1 MDRFHSLEVFVKV
14 VELESFAAAARALN
28 MSPPAATRAVSAL
41 EDRLG
46 TRLLTRTTR
55 SVRLTESGERFF
67 EDSQRILADMEEAEL
82 AAIGTHA
89 TPKGL
94 IRITAPVLFGRDFV
108 TPVLNDFLN
117 EYPEVSAE
125 TLFVDRVVNMMD
137 EGMHVAIRIGE
148 LPDSSLTAIRVG
160 YVRRVLFAS
169 PDYLKDFGIPQYPK
183 ELKDHRIVQSI
194 PMSSTMDWPFV
205 ENGKEFRVGISPQ
218 LRMNTNDAVIEAV
231 KRGAGISRLL
241 SYQVLPYFQDGSLK
255 TVLEDFEQD
264 PIPVHVVHQEG
275 RMVSAK
281 IRAFVDYMVAQLRAH
296 SDLER

>member
-1 MDRFHSLEVFVKV
+1 MDRFHSLQVFVKV
-14 VELESFAAAARALN
+14 VETGSFAAAARALN
-28 MSPPAATRAVSAL
+28 LSPPAATRAISTL

-67 EDSQRILADMEEAEL
+67 EDSQRILVDLEEAEL

-94 IRITAPVLFGRDFV
+94 LRVTAPVLFGRYFV
-108 TPVLNDFLN
+108 TPVLNEFLL

-160 YVRRVLFAS
+160 YVRRVMFAS
-169 PDYLKDFGIPQYPK
+169 PDYLKNNGIPQHPK
-183 ELKDHRIVQSI
+183 DLKSHRVVQS
-194 PMSSTMDWPFV
+194 MAMGAGQEWPFV
-205 ENGKEFRVGISPQ
+205 ENGKEFRVGILPQ

-231 KRGAGISRLL
+231 KRGGGISRLL
-241 SYQVLPYFQDGSLK
+241 SYQVIPYFQDGSLK
-255 TVLEDFEQD
+255 TILEEFEQD
-264 PIPVHVVHQEG
+264 RIPIHVVHQEG
-275 RMVSAK
+275 RMASAK
-281 IRAFVDYMVAQLRAH
+281 VRAFVDYMVTHLRDNT
-296 SDLER
+296 DLEG